1 MKIMAYLLHVGTL
14 ILSLVL
20 ALTGL
25 CSIGF
30 ALWSVGAFGPSPVG
44 SLFFALGL
52 ALPYA
57 IIEWCMLPLMLL
69 ADRQAKNLG
78 LP

>member
-1 MKIMAYLLHVGTL
+1 MAYLLHVGTL

-20 ALTGL
+20 AFTGL

-30 ALWSVGAFGPSPVG
+30 AVWSVAAFGPSPAG
-44 SLFFALGL
+44 SLFFVSGL
-52 ALPYA
+52 AFPYA
-57 IIEWCMLPLMLL
+57 VIKWAMLPLISL